1 MNIENRL
8 LYLAEKA
15 SKRGDIPVAAIIM
28 QNGNI
33 ISEAYNKRNATNNI
47 FDHAEIIAIK
57 KASKKLKRWNLN
69 DCVMYVSLKPCSMCE
84 SIIKQARIDTVYF
97 YIEKPHYKKE
107 YSKVKLEKKNDNQFN
122 SSYQQLLSDFFKK
135 LRN

>member
-8 LYLAEKA
+8 LYLANKA
-15 SKRGDIPVAAIIM
+15 SKRGDIPVAAIIV
-28 QNGNI
+28 QNDNI
-33 ISEAYNKRNATNNI
+33 ISEAYNKRNATNYI

-57 KASKKLKRWNLN
+57 KASRKLKRWNLN
-69 DCVMYVSLKPCSMCE
+69 DCIMYVSLKPCSMCE
-84 SIIKQARIDTVYF
+84 SIIKQARINTVY
-97 YIEKPHYKKE
+97 YYMEKPNYKKE

-122 SSYQQLLSDFFKK
+122 SSYQQLLSNFFKK